1 MVNETMDTH
10 QEVTDSLN
18 AKDQM
23 VTESMPGLTHHQ
35 TPLPKNSVKR
45 LCSELSPLGEGH
57 EGLDQKI
64 DELIEKFFAIHLPK
78 FATELKKVFEQCIK
92 TLIDEHLKAL
102 KDEVNNRID
111 HKERQ
116 STLRSKCDAEVLES
130 YNRREILRIMGIEA
144 DAGSEDVTASKV
156 VEVATKIGAKVSET
170 DISIAHRLL
179 VEKSR
184 D

>member
-23 VTESMPGLTHHQ
+23 VTESMPGLRYHDQ
-35 TPLPKNSVKR
+35 TPLAKNSVKR

-64 DELIEKFFAIHLPK
+64 DELIEKSFATHLPK
-78 FATELKKVFEQCIK
+78 YVAELKKMFEQSIK
-92 TLIDEHLKAL
+92 TLIDEHLKAF

-111 HKERQ
+111 HKQDEN
-116 STLRSKCDAEVLES
+116 V
-130 YNRREILRIMGIEA
+130 
-144 DAGSEDVTASKV
+144 
-156 VEVATKIGAKVSET
+156 
-170 DISIAHRLL
+170 
-179 VEKSR
+179 
-184 D
+184 